1 MDAELAGGERGWWKR
16 EGGREGEVGGGQS
29 WDVIYMESCQTE
41 RKEE

>member
-1 MDAELAGGERGWWKR
+1 MQRWLVVVGGGGK
-16 EGGREGEVGGGQS
+16 GREGEVGVGQS